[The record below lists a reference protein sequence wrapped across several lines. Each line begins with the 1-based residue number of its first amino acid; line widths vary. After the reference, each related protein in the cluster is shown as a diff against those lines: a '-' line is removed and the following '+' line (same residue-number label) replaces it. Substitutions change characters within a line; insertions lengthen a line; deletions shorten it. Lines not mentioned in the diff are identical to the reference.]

1 VRRARRVIAVSQATA
16 DDLTRFF
23 GTAQDKID
31 VVPSGPGVE
40 PVPATPEAELRERL
54 GLRGPVVLSPSAR
67 RPHKNLRRLVEA
79 MDGLGATLVLPGYE
93 TGTAVTGDNVVVTGW
108 LEQADLEGLYALARC
123 LVFPSLAE
131 GFGLPVLEA
140 MRRGVPVAC
149 SDATALAEVAGD
161 AALVF
166 DPHDTGAIRAA
177 VRSLLADDA
186 LAADLAERG
195 PRRADG
201 FSWERAAQGT
211 VAAYRKAL

>member
-1 VRRARRVIAVSQATA
+1 M
-16 DDLTRFF
+16 
-23 GTAQDKID
+23 G
-31 VVPSGPGVE
+31 
-40 PVPATPEAELRERL
+40 
-54 GLRGPVVLSPSAR
+54 GL
-67 RPHKNLRRLVEA
+67 
-79 MDGLGATLVLPGYE
+79 DATLVLPGYE
-93 TGTAVTGDNVVVTGW
+93 TGTAVSGDNVVVTGW

-166 DPHDTGAIRAA
+166 DPDDTEAIRAA

-186 LAADLAERG
+186 LAADLAGRG
-195 PRRADG
+195 RQRAG
-201 FSWERAAQGT
+201 EFSWERAAEGT